1 MKVNEYTLSRDTAA
15 VISCI
20 EEINEVKKHVEE
32 ALLLHYEE
40 SGVWGEEGMGTPV
53 FHALTQA
60 KEELHKIVSY
70 LIEENLCDTDK
81 GNNEI

>member
-20 EEINEVKKHVEE
+20 EKINEVKKHVEE

-40 SGVWGEEGMGTPV
+40 SGVWGEDGMGTPV
-53 FHALTQA
+53 FHALIQA

-70 LIEENLCDTDK
+70 LIEENLCTTAQGTK
-81 GNNEI
+81 EI

>member
-20 EEINEVKKHVEE
+20 EEINVVKKHVEE

-40 SGVWGEEGMGTPV
+40 SGVWGENGMGTPV

>member
-40 SGVWGEEGMGTPV
+40 SGVWGENGMGTPV

>member
-40 SGVWGEEGMGTPV
+40 NGVWGEEGMGTPV
-53 FHALTQA
+53 FHALIQA

-70 LIEENLCDTDK
+70 LIEENLCTTAQGTK
-81 GNNEI
+81 EI